1 MRPFRALPLLLC
13 LAALP
18 ASAQYIVKKVVFIGA
33 EPYEDADLQAIAALP
48 AGTAL
53 TKADMKTA
61 TQRLVDTGYFDDVQN
76 TLDGP
81 FKAVEVRFKVKPTDQ
96 SRLMHAGFENIVW
109 LQPEEL
115 ATALAAKLPLF
126 AHGLPEAGQT
136 QARVDTALAEIL
148 AAKGVT
154 ATVSHA
160 IVEPSTGHPLRVVE
174 YKVED
179 PGVYL
184 HGAHLS
190 GVATEMVPAIRTAL
204 TRANGSRYNEGRAGL
219 TSSERLLQ
227 PYLDTGYIDAHLDHL
242 TRAVVPGTDARRVQ
256 VDITAAVVAGDQYH
270 VSALTFPGTPLVS
283 PEAFAKTVKLKPG
296 DLASRSSL
304 HSSLAP
310 VTSAYHGQGYMD
322 AVVDATPVEDAAT
335 HQVAYTVTVIPGEQY
350 KLRNIA
356 VKGLTPELTAQF
368 NSMFQLHS
376 GDIYSETAV
385 TTFFKQ
391 HIASPPFQGY
401 GGAYDA
407 VADPDT
413 HLLDLTMTFF
423 HN

>member
-1 MRPFRALPLLLC
+1 MRPFRVLPLLLC

-18 ASAQYIVKKVVFIGA
+18 ARAQYVVKKVVFIGA
-33 EPYEDADLQAIAALP
+33 APYEEADLQAIAALP

-53 TKADMKTA
+53 SKADMKTV
-61 TQRLVDTGYFDDVQN
+61 TQRIVDTGYFDDVQN

-96 SRLMHAGFENIVW
+96 TKLMRAGFENIVW
-109 LQPEEL
+109 MQPEEL
-115 ATALAAKLPLF
+115 SAALAAKLPLF

-136 QARVDTALAEIL
+136 QARVDAALTEIL

-174 YKVED
+174 YKVES
-179 PGVYL
+179 PAVVL

-190 GVATEMVPAIRTAL
+190 GVATEMVPAIRAAL
-204 TRANGSRYNEGRAGL
+204 TRNNGTRYNEGLAGV
-219 TSSERLLQ
+219 TSAARLLQ
-227 PYLDTGYIDAHLDHL
+227 PYSDLGYIDARLDHL
-242 TRAVVPGTDARRVQ
+242 TRAVVPGADEKHVQ
-256 VDITAAVVAGDQYH
+256 VDITAAVVAGDAYK
-270 VSALTFPGTPLVS
+270 VSALNYAGTPVVS
-283 PEAFAKTVKLKPG
+283 AEDFAKTVKLKPG
-296 DLASRSSL
+296 DIASGKAL
-304 HSSLAP
+304 FASLAP
-310 VTSAYHGQGYMD
+310 VTVAYHGKGYMD

-335 HQVAYTVTVIPGEQY
+335 HQVAYTVTVIPGDVY
-350 KLRNIA
+350 KLRNIT
-356 VKGLTPELTAQF
+356 VKGLTPELTAKF
-368 NSMFQLHS
+368 NSLFQLHS
-376 GDIYSETAV
+376 GDVYSETAV
-385 TTFFKQ
+385 TGFFKQ
-391 HIASPPFQGY
+391 HIANPPFQGY

-413 HLLDLTMTFF
+413 HLLDLTVTFF